1 MKTTPLVATEEYAE
15 QKHEEED
22 IHEYYINLKF

>member
-15 QKHEEED
+15 HKHEEED
-22 IHEYYINLKF
+22 IHEYYISLKF